1 MIFEVWRD
9 GERKFYT
16 EDKKCIPSE
25 RMQADLKKCGYK
37 LKWKD
42 DKNAKKTKDK
52 KMNTTYARYVGRGS
66 ISDS

>member
-16 EDKKCIPSE
+16 EDRKCIPSD
-25 RMQADLKKCGYK
+25 RMQADLKNCGYK

-42 DKNAKKTKDK
+42 EKNEKKAKDK
-52 KMNTTYARYVGRGS
+52 K
-66 ISDS
+66 